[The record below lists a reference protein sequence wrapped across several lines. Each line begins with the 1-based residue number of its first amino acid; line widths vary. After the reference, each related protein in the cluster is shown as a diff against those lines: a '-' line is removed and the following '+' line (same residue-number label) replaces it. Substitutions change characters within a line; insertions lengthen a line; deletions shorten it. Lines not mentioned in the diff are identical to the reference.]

1 MAKLSLTEEEKN
13 MMSSRA
19 YRLRIAELWVN
30 SHTDIKTKN
39 DLADRMDVSCQMVYS
54 LLSGRIQATERI
66 LLRFNKS
73 VGGHFSMLWLLYGE
87 GDMFSKARDMS
98 EERMNR
104 MAEILSDM
112 TESMS
117 SLASNISQ
125 LTNEI
130 SAIGDK

>member
-19 YRLRIAELWVN
+19 YRLRVAELWVN